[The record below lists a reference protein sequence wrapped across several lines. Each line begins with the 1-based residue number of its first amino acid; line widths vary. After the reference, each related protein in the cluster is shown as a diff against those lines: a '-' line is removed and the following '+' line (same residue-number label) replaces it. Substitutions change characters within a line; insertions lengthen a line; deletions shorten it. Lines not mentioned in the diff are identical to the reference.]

1 VFSYLH
7 VVKYWQTS
15 QPQATSEEKIRMAA
29 ETKKTKKVKNEDKQ
43 PSLLDRIREY
53 FADVRS
59 ELNKVS
65 WPSREAIIS
74 LTRIV
79 LVVLFVFAIGMG
91 GLAAAI
97 TLLVEQIGLQQPIV
111 MVVLFAAMLLAAVW
125 WFRRDAQKARY

>member
-1 VFSYLH
+1 
-7 VVKYWQTS
+7 
-15 QPQATSEEKIRMAA
+15 MAA
-29 ETKKTKKVKNEDKQ
+29 ETKKPKKVKNEEKQ

-65 WPSREAIIS
+65 WPNREAIIS
-74 LTRIV
+74 LTRVV

-111 MVVLFAAMLLAAVW
+111 MVVVFVAMILAAVW

>member
-1 VFSYLH
+1 
-7 VVKYWQTS
+7 
-15 QPQATSEEKIRMAA
+15 MAA
-29 ETKKTKKVKNEDKQ
+29 EPKKTKKVKNDEKS

-65 WPSREAIIS
+65 WPSREATIS
-74 LTRIV
+74 LTRVVLIV
-79 LVVLFVFAIGMG
+79 LVIFAIGMG
-91 GLAAAI
+91 GLAAGI

-111 MVVLFAAMLLAAVW
+111 MVALFVALIVAAIW